1 MLNFQINKD
10 LETSQNNKQVQLIS
24 MVTLFYYLETV
35 QRYFAARTKKH
46 SLPKEKG
53 SLKIIRISSL
63 ISRSWGYSLVDM
75 AWSEDTL

>member
-10 LETSQNNKQVQLIS
+10 LEISQNNKQVRLIS

-35 QRYFAARTKKH
+35 QRNFAARAKKH

-53 SLKIIRISSL
+53 SLKIIRISNL
-63 ISRSWGYSLVDM
+63 ISRSWGCSLVDM
-75 AWSEDTL
+75 AWHEDTL